1 MENRFTGFFFQPAPT
16 NWSLHRA
23 SSLGLKLLQVFTIAC
38 TFQIAAVQAG
48 DHPLQVNDPTIL
60 LPVKSAQV
68 VAGFAELVN
77 HANSELRVTGVSSE
91 AFDRSEIHRTVVEND
106 IAKMRKQDA
115 IVIPAHSTV
124 TLEHGGLHIML
135 MQPKKQLAAGEEI
148 VVQLELEDGK
158 SLPVSFTVST
168 DIVTTGS
175 NHGHGDHSDHG
186 KKHKQTDKKDHNKH
200 ENH

>member
-1 MENRFTGFFFQPAPT
+1 MENRFTHISFQAAT
-16 NWSLHRA
+16 THW
-23 SSLGLKLLQVFTIAC
+23 GLKLLRVITIAC

-186 KKHKQTDKKDHNKH
+186 KQHKQTDKKDHNKH